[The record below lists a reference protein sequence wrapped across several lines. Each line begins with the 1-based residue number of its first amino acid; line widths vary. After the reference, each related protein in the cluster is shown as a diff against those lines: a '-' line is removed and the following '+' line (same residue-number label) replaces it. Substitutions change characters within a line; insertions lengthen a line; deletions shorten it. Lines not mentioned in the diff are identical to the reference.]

1 MSTGRL
7 IETFLEAL
15 HAESGA
21 ALNTLLAYRHDL
33 EDYTGFLARK
43 GRDPLA
49 AGRADIEEWL
59 ARLADL
65 GLSAAT
71 RSRRLSAI
79 RRFHRFLWEEGL
91 RKDDPTRALA
101 PPRRTPPLPRTL
113 APEDVRKLIDA
124 AASIGRGEADRVR
137 NGCLLAMLY
146 ATGLRASELVA
157 LPLEA
162 ATGPREML
170 HVRGKGG
177 RERMVPLSAE
187 ARERLDRW
195 IALRRDGPF
204 GNSPWLFPSRGR
216 EGHLS
221 RIRLFHLVKT
231 AAARAGLDA
240 RTVSPHTLR
249 HAFATHLLEGGAD
262 LRAIQ
267 LLLGHA
273 DIATTEI
280 YTHVL
285 EERLRELVEAHHPL
299 SEGRRG
305 TGEAG

>member
-1 MSTGRL
+1 MTAERL

-21 ALNTLLAYRHDL
+21 ALNTLLAYRRDL

-43 GRDPLA
+43 GSDPRTA
-49 AGRADIEEWL
+49 TRGDIERWL
-59 ARLADL
+59 ARLVDL
-65 GLSAAT
+65 GLSTAT

-79 RRFHRFLWEEGL
+79 RRFHRFLWEEGI
-91 RKDDPTRALA
+91 RQDDPTRALT
-101 PPRRTPPLPRTL
+101 PPRPRPPLPKTL
-113 APEDVRKLIDA
+113 SPDEVSRLIEAGA
-124 AASIGRGEADRVR
+124 ALGRSEADRVR

-157 LPLEA
+157 LPLAA

-177 RERMVPLSAE
+177 RERMVPLSSD
-187 ARERLDRW
+187 ARTRLDRW
-195 IALRRDGPF
+195 IALRRQGPL

-221 RIRLFHLVKT
+221 RIRLYHLVKT
-231 AAARAGLDA
+231 AAGRAGLDPRA
-240 RTVSPHTLR
+240 VSPHTLR

-299 SEGRRG
+299 SERKRG
-305 TGEAG
+305 KGGAG